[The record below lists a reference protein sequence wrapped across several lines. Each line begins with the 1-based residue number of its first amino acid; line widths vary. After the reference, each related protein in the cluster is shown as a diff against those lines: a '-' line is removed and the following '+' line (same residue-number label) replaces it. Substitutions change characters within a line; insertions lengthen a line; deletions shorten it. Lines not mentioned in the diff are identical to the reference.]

1 MKMTKLQ
8 AVTRGPK
15 EIERA
20 KVHARTFYDA
30 SKELREIHDDQFQ
43 DLLNKYKLKAGIV
56 PRNLISKHR
65 ADVVEQLK
73 ESEAQNDQD

>member
-1 MKMTKLQ
+1 MTKLQ
-8 AVTRGPK
+8 TVTRSHK

-30 SKELREIHDDQFQ
+30 SKELREIHSDQFQ

-56 PRNLISKHR
+56 PRNLVSKHR
-65 ADVVEQLK
+65 ADLVEQLK
-73 ESEAQNDQD
+73 ESEGQSD